1 MWHITLPG
9 IKPTIITLLIIN
21 LGRVMGSN
29 YERLSVFCNTQVKDF
44 QYQFAIYIYEKG
56 LGNAQFSVSTAV
68 GLFQSFVG
76 VVLVLLADKVAKMI
90 GEEGL
95 I

>member
-9 IKPTIITLLIIN
+9 IKGTIVTLLIMN
-21 LGRVMGSN
+21 LGRVMNSN
-29 YERLSVFCNTQVKDF
+29 FERLDVFGNTQVKDF
-44 QYQFAIYIYEKG
+44 QYQLAIYIYEKG
-56 LGNAQFSVSTAV
+56 LGNAQFSMSTAV
-68 GLFQSFVG
+68 GLFQSIVG
-76 VVLVLLADKVAKMI
+76 LILVLAADKVAKLL